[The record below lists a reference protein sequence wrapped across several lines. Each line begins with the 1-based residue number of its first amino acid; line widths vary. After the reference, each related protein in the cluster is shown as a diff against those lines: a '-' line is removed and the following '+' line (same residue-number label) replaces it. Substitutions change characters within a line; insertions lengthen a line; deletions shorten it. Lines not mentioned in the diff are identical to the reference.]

1 VSTPGQNR
9 IPESPYRISREDFA
23 RLRMDVPA
31 DSRIC
36 WITLNRPERLNA
48 FDWRMLVELREALW
62 QATFDDDVR
71 VIVITGEGRGFCA
84 GRDIT
89 ELRAQRSL
97 PGNSY
102 RSYVRTN
109 HAVFD
114 DIETLEKP
122 VIAAINGP
130 CAGGGV
136 ELAISCDFRV
146 AAAEAVF
153 TLPEISIGVIPA
165 SGACSRM
172 SRIIGVERLKEMV
185 MTGRKYSAAEAREM
199 GLVSRVVPGAELTA
213 AVRSLAA
220 DLMTGAPRAVGL
232 AKHVINACLS
242 TDLHTGRE
250 IERLGQSWLA
260 QSDDSWEGLSAFLE
274 KREPDFHG

>member
-1 VSTPGQNR
+1 
-9 IPESPYRISREDFA
+9 
-23 RLRMDVPA
+23 MDVPA

-48 FDWRMLVELREALW
+48 FDWRMLVELRAALW
-62 QATFDDDVR
+62 QATFDDAVR

-89 ELRAQRSL
+89 ELRAQRAL

-102 RSYVRTN
+102 RSYVRNN

-136 ELAISCDFRV
+136 ELAISCDFRI
-146 AAAEAVF
+146 ASADAVF

-172 SRIIGVERLKEMV
+172 SRIVGVERLKEMV
-185 MTGRKYSAAEAREM
+185 MTGRKYTAAEAKEM
-199 GLVSRVVPGAELTA
+199 GLVSRVVPGGELTA
-213 AVRSLAA
+213 AAESLAA

-242 TDLHTGRE
+242 TDLHTGRD

-274 KREPDFHG
+274 KRQPDFHG

>member
-1 VSTPGQNR
+1 MRV
-9 IPESPYRISREDFA
+9 A
-23 RLRMDVPA
+23 A
-31 DSRIC
+31 DSHIC
-36 WITLNRPERLNA
+36 WITLDRPERLNA

-62 QATFDDDVR
+62 QATFDDSVR

-84 GRDIT
+84 GRDIN

-97 PGNSY
+97 PGNTY

-136 ELAISCDFRV
+136 ELAISCDFRI
-146 AAAEAVF
+146 ASADAVF

-172 SRIIGVERLKEMV
+172 SRIIGVEKLKEMV
-185 MTGRKYSAAEAREM
+185 MTARKYTATEARDM
-199 GLVSRVVPGAELTA
+199 GLVSRVVPPGELAGEAE
-213 AVRSLAA
+213 SLAA
-220 DLMTGAPRAVGL
+220 DLMTGAPKAVGL
-232 AKHVINACLS
+232 AKHVINTCLS